1 MSGGPRKRPPLSPKE
16 AWISDGR
23 QMMRFRPIL
32 WDRRSQRLEITS
44 DELLQN
50 QPVSLLMPR

>member
-1 MSGGPRKRPPLSPKE
+1 
-16 AWISDGR
+16 
-23 QMMRFRPIL
+23 MMRFRPIL